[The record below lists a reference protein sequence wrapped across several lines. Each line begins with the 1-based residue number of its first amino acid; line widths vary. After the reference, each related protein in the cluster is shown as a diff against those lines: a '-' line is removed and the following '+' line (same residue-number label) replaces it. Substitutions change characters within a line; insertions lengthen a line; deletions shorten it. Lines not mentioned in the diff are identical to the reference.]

1 MRQISYALGLLGLLS
16 TLVVTAQARGD
27 SMEPTKN
34 ERRICKV
41 VAPTGTRIAKRTCL
55 TEAQWEQARLIA
67 QEATE
72 KGQVSALMINM
83 AGGGG
88 GG

>member
-1 MRQISYALGLLGLLS
+1 MRKISSIPCLLAAVLLVAP
-16 TLVVTAQARGD
+16 LAQAD
-27 SMEPTKN
+27 KPTKN

-55 TEAQWEQARLIA
+55 TEAQWEHARQIA
-67 QEATE
+67 QEGTE

-83 AGGGG
+83 AGGGSG
-88 GG
+88 G

>member
-1 MRQISYALGLLGLLS
+1 MRKFYAVFCLWAAGCLLTPVAGS
-16 TLVVTAQARGD
+16 D
-27 SMEPTKN
+27 EPTKN

-55 TEAQWEQARLIA
+55 TEAQWEQARQIA

-83 AGGGG
+83 AGGGSG
-88 GG
+88 G